1 MAVQFCARYR
11 RIGPRRPGE
20 SRPGLQCGFTLIE
33 VLVTLLLAT
42 LIIATVPPM
51 LTGSISSTETRAA
64 ARQLAAGLR
73 HARGQAIATHRE
85 TALMLDLEQRRFRT
99 TSGRHDVRLAPDLNL
114 TLTTADS
121 EVAGTDK
128 GNIRFFP
135 DGSSTGGRIEVADE
149 RRRYILDVDWLTG
162 RIKLHD

>member
-1 MAVQFCARYR
+1 MAVQISATFR
-11 RIGPRRPGE
+11 RIGSRQPGE
-20 SRPGLQCGFTLIE
+20 PRSHPQLGFTLIE

-42 LIIATVPPM
+42 LIIATIPPM
-51 LTGSISSTETRAA
+51 LTGTISSTETRAA

-73 HARGQAIATHRE
+73 HARSQAIATHRE
-85 TALMLDLEQRRFRT
+85 TALTLDLERRRFRT
-99 TSGRHDVRLAPDLNL
+99 TSGRHDVQLAQDLDL

-121 EVAGTDK
+121 EITGTGM

-135 DGSSTGGRIEVADE
+135 DGSSTGGRIEIADE

-162 RIKLHD
+162 RIEPHD